1 MIRFVTQALQ
11 DLPFNR
17 STAQNHLCVFQLK
30 EENGK
35 QTGNFTT
42 SGLLPAFLAPIT
54 KYKIYVSGSFLRNPD
69 AIVKI
74 MFSEQI
80 FRHPFL
86 DIRVSPERPLVGP
99 SQTLFVS
106 SHEKSV
112 PAFIQ

>member
-1 MIRFVTQALQ
+1 MPVYVLIEALYK
-11 DLPFNR
+11 NY
-17 STAQNHLCVFQLK
+17 LCVFQLK

-42 SGLLPAFLAPIT
+42 SGLLPAFLALNI
-54 KYKIYVSGSFLRNPD
+54 KYKIYVSGDFLRNPD

-80 FRHPFL
+80 FRHPFP
-86 DIRVSPERPLVGP
+86 DIRVFSERPQEGP